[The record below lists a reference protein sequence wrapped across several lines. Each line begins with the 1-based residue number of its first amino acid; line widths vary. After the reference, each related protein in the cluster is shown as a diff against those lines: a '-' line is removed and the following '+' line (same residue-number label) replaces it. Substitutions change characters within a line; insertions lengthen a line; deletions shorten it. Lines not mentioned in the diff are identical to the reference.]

1 MKLGRI
7 LLAGAALALCGAS
20 AAQAGTKI
28 MATPPIPNN
37 IPVNHT
43 MFCDLMNF
51 NTTPKDVT
59 IEIMDLNGVIAN
71 GPFGPIT
78 LGPSQGIA
86 FSNNSGTGAWCRF
99 TVDGST
105 KKYRGIA
112 IYDNGTNYTVSV
124 PAY

>member
-37 IPVNHT
+37 VPVNHT
-43 MFCDLMNF
+43 MFCDIANF
-51 NTTPKDVT
+51 NTTEKMITV
-59 IEIMDLNGVIAN
+59 EIMDLNGVIVN
-71 GPFGPIT
+71 GPFGPIP
-78 LGPSQGIA
+78 LQPGQGLA
-86 FSNNSGTGAWCRF
+86 FSNNTGTGAWCRF

-105 KKYRGIA
+105 KKYRALA
-112 IYDNGTNYTVSV
+112 IYDNATDYTVSI

>member
-28 MATPPIPNN
+28 MATAPIPNN
-37 IPVNHT
+37 VPVNHT
-43 MFCDLMNF
+43 MFCDIMNF
-51 NTTPKDVT
+51 NTSAKDVT
-59 IEIMDLNGVIAN
+59 VEIMDLNGVIAN

-78 LGPSQGIA
+78 LAPSTGIA
-86 FSNNSGTGAWCRF
+86 FQNNTGTGAWCRF

-105 KKYRGIA
+105 KKYRAAAVYSLSGAYVAASIA
-112 IYDNGTNYTVSV
+112 K
-124 PAY
+124 